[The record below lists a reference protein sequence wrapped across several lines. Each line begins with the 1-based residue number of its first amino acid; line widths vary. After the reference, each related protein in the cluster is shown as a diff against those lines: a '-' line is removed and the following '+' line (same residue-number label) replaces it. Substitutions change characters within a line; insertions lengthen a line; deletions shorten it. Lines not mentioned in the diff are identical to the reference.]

1 MQVTTIVGAQAAY
14 ACIKTSDVSLD
25 VRLEPG
31 KSAQASLRQ
40 WAAEQ
45 VTTAERLRRN
55 ASLALAAAMQLEH
68 GSSGDSTR
76 KRPYRCTDC
85 GHIQQVTQVLCD
97 GHVYAGSGANWCDEC
112 ESGKPEPI
120 PLEDVEAAPGQ
131 LPSTNESHSGVAP

>member
-14 ACIKTSDVSLD
+14 ACIKTEDVSLD

-31 KSAQASLRQ
+31 KSASASLRQ

-45 VTTAERLRRN
+45 VTTAERLQRN
-55 ASLALAAAMQLEH
+55 ASLALAAAMQLEQ
-68 GSSGDSTR
+68 GSSGRSTTR
-76 KRPYRCTDC
+76 ERPYRCTDC
-85 GHIQQVTQVLCD
+85 GHIQQVTEVLSD

-120 PLEDVEAAPGQ
+120 PLAPEAGAGE
-131 LPSTNESHSGVAP
+131 STQALNSHPAAE

>member
-1 MQVTTIVGAQAAY
+1 MQVTTIVGAQSAY

-31 KSAQASLRQ
+31 KSAPASLRQ

-45 VTTAERLRRN
+45 IATAERLQRN
-55 ASLALAAAMQLEH
+55 ASLALAAAMQLEQ
-68 GSSGDSTR
+68 GSSGRSTR

-85 GHIQQVTQVLCD
+85 GHIQQVTEVLFD
-97 GHVYAGSGANWCDEC
+97 GSVYAGSGANWCDKC

-120 PLEDVEAAPGQ
+120 PLEGVEAAPGKS
-131 LPSTNESHSGVAP
+131 PPTNESHSGAGQ

>member
-1 MQVTTIVGAQAAY
+1 MKVTTIVGAQAAY

-31 KSAQASLRQ
+31 KAASASLRQ

-45 VTTAERLRRN
+45 VTTAERLQRN

-120 PLEDVEAAPGQ
+120 PLEDVEAALGQ